1 MSKDTIEKVMKGE
14 ELEVKSGFGLRSVL
28 NRLALLY
35 EIKDYSDIMNIQS
48 EPNNYTKITLKLKL

>member
-1 MSKDTIEKVMKGE
+1 MKGE